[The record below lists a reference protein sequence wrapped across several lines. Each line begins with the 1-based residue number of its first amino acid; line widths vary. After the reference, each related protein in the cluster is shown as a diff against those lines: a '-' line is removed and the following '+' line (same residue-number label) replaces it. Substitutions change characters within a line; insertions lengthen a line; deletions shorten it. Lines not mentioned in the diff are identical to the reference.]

1 MEREKMGVG
10 VGGLKT
16 FFIPPFYLGVA
27 QIE

>member
-1 MEREKMGVG
+1 MEREKKGVG

-16 FFIPPFYLGVA
+16 FFIPLFYLGVA